1 MEFKYKCYDNRT
13 EMRGQANMSQN
24 SMKKILVTGAAGQIG
39 TDLTIELRKRYGNEN
54 VIATGSQAHLNLL
67 ILQSQKLLK
76 K

>member
-1 MEFKYKCYDNRT
+1 
-13 EMRGQANMSQN
+13 MSQN
-24 SMKKILVTGAAGQIG
+24 NMNMKKILVTGAAGQIG

-54 VIATGSQAHLNLL
+54 VIAQAHLNLL